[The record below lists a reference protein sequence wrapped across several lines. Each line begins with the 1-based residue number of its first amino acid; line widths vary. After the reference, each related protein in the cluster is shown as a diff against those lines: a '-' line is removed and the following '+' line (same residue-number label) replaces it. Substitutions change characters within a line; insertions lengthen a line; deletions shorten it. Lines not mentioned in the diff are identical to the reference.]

1 MWVWARGCATVG
13 FIRGVMTRGESLHPS
28 NGLMERDGA
37 TTLRAMGVPFTMDAL
52 AAMSS
57 DEEDEEDTEAEED
70 GGVGERSVVV
80 TKRREIDYEAL
91 ERSGFRARALVDG
104 ARDDG
109 GASVGPTTWGKGIA
123 GGRREGAYT
132 AEESAATRRAV
143 GEGLTE
149 TCAEALESAR
159 ARARA
164 RAESEEER
172 RLERAKSRERHLE
185 TKRALREDDRAKRA
199 REAEARVNAGGSPT
213 PKSRRQKV
221 DLSTRREEEEET
233 KANDVDDE
241 TLVATGGFDFGD

>member
-1 MWVWARGCATVG
+1 
-13 FIRGVMTRGESLHPS
+13 MTRVESLHPS
-28 NGLMERDGA
+28 MDVAARGGA
-37 TTLRAMGVPFTMDAL
+37 TTFRAMGVPFTMDAL

-57 DEEDEEDTEAEED
+57 DDDEEEDEEEED
-70 GGVGERSVVV
+70 EADARGRSVVE
-80 TKRREIDYEAL
+80 TRRREIDYEAL
-91 ERSGFRARALVDG
+91 RRSGFRARALVDG

-123 GGRREGAYT
+123 GGRREAYT

-159 ARARA
+159 ERARA
-164 RAESEEER
+164 RAESEEAR

-213 PKSRRQKV
+213 PKSRRRKV
-221 DLSTRREEEEET
+221 DLSTRRKEEEEEET
-233 KANDVDDE
+233 KANEVGDV

>member
-1 MWVWARGCATVG
+1 MHGAA
-13 FIRGVMTRGESLHPS
+13 
-28 NGLMERDGA
+28 RDGA
-37 TTLRAMGVPFTMDAL
+37 TTRRAARSMGVSFTMDAL

-57 DEEDEEDTEAEED
+57 DEEEEEDEDEEED
-70 GGVGERSVVV
+70 ANARERSVVV

-91 ERSGFRARALVDG
+91 ERGGFRARALVDG

-123 GGRREGAYT
+123 GGRCEAYT

-149 TCAEALESAR
+149 TCAVALESAR
-159 ARARA
+159 ERARA
-164 RAESEEER
+164 RAASEEER

-199 REAEARVNAGGSPT
+199 REAEARVNASGT

-221 DLSTRREEEEET
+221 DLSTRREEEEEEKT
-233 KANDVDDE
+233 KGNDVDDE
-241 TLVATGGFDFGD
+241 SLVATGGFDFGD

>member
-1 MWVWARGCATVG
+1 MGSPFVHRRMHGAA
-13 FIRGVMTRGESLHPS
+13 
-28 NGLMERDGA
+28 RDGA
-37 TTLRAMGVPFTMDAL
+37 TTRRAARSMGVSFTMDAL

-57 DEEDEEDTEAEED
+57 DEEEEEDEDEEEED
-70 GGVGERSVVV
+70 ANARERSVVV
-80 TKRREIDYEAL
+80 RKRREIDYEAL
-91 ERSGFRARALVDG
+91 ERGGFRARALVDG

-123 GGRREGAYT
+123 GGRREAYT

-159 ARARA
+159 ERARA

-199 REAEARVNAGGSPT
+199 REAEARVNASGT

-221 DLSTRREEEEET
+221 DLSTRREEEEEEKT
-233 KANDVDDE
+233 KGNDVDDE
-241 TLVATGGFDFGD
+241 SLVATGGFDFGD

>member
-1 MWVWARGCATVG
+1 
-13 FIRGVMTRGESLHPS
+13 
-28 NGLMERDGA
+28 
-37 TTLRAMGVPFTMDAL
+37 MGVSFTMDAL

-57 DEEDEEDTEAEED
+57 DEEEEEAEEEEED
-70 GGVGERSVVV
+70 ANARERSVVV

-91 ERSGFRARALVDG
+91 ERRGFRARALVDG

-123 GGRREGAYT
+123 GGRREAYT

-159 ARARA
+159 ERARA

-199 REAEARVNAGGSPT
+199 REAEARVNASGT

-221 DLSTRREEEEET
+221 DLSTRREEEEEEKT
-233 KANDVDDE
+233 KGNDVDDE
-241 TLVATGGFDFGD
+241 SLVATGGFDFGD

>member
-1 MWVWARGCATVG
+1 MRGAA
-13 FIRGVMTRGESLHPS
+13 
-28 NGLMERDGA
+28 RDGA
-37 TTLRAMGVPFTMDAL
+37 TTRRAARSMGVSFTMDAL

-57 DEEDEEDTEAEED
+57 DEEEEDEDEEEED
-70 GGVGERSVVV
+70 ANARERSVVV
-80 TKRREIDYEAL
+80 RKRREIDYEAL
-91 ERSGFRARALVDG
+91 ERGGFRARALVDG

-123 GGRREGAYT
+123 GGRREAYT

-159 ARARA
+159 ERARA

-199 REAEARVNAGGSPT
+199 REAEARVNASGT

-221 DLSTRREEEEET
+221 DLSTRREEEEEEKT
-233 KANDVDDE
+233 KGNDVDDE
-241 TLVATGGFDFGD
+241 SLVATGGFDFGD

>member
-1 MWVWARGCATVG
+1 MGSPFVHRRMRGAA
-13 FIRGVMTRGESLHPS
+13 
-28 NGLMERDGA
+28 RDGA
-37 TTLRAMGVPFTMDAL
+37 TTRRAARSMGVSFTMDAL

-57 DEEDEEDTEAEED
+57 DDDEEDDEEEEED
-70 GGVGERSVVV
+70 ANARERSVVV
-80 TKRREIDYEAL
+80 TKRREMDYEAL
-91 ERSGFRARALVDG
+91 ERRGFRARALVDG

-123 GGRREGAYT
+123 GGRREAYT

-199 REAEARVNAGGSPT
+199 REAEARVNASGSPT

>member
-1 MWVWARGCATVG
+1 MGSPFVHRRMHGAA
-13 FIRGVMTRGESLHPS
+13 
-28 NGLMERDGA
+28 RDGA
-37 TTLRAMGVPFTMDAL
+37 TTRRAARSMGVSFTMDAL
-52 AAMSS
+52 ATMSS
-57 DEEDEEDTEAEED
+57 DEEEEEEEDEEEED
-70 GGVGERSVVV
+70 ANARERSVVV
-80 TKRREIDYEAL
+80 RKRREIDYEAL
-91 ERSGFRARALVDG
+91 ERGGFRARALVDG

-123 GGRREGAYT
+123 GGRCEAYT

-149 TCAEALESAR
+149 TCAVALESAR
-159 ARARA
+159 ERARA
-164 RAESEEER
+164 RAASEEER

-213 PKSRRQKV
+213 PKSRRRKV
-221 DLSTRREEEEET
+221 DLSTRREEEEEEET
-233 KANDVDDE
+233 KVNEVDDE

>member
-1 MWVWARGCATVG
+1 MGSPFVHRRMHGAA
-13 FIRGVMTRGESLHPS
+13 
-28 NGLMERDGA
+28 RDGA
-37 TTLRAMGVPFTMDAL
+37 TTRRAARSMGVSFTMDAL

-57 DEEDEEDTEAEED
+57 DEEEEEDEDEEED
-70 GGVGERSVVV
+70 ANARERSVVV

-91 ERSGFRARALVDG
+91 ERGGFRARALVDG

-123 GGRREGAYT
+123 GGRCEAYT

-149 TCAEALESAR
+149 TCAVALESAR
-159 ARARA
+159 ERARA
-164 RAESEEER
+164 RAASEEER

-199 REAEARVNAGGSPT
+199 REAEARVNASGT

-221 DLSTRREEEEET
+221 DLSTRREEEEEEKT
-233 KANDVDDE
+233 KGNDVDDE
-241 TLVATGGFDFGD
+241 SLVATGGFDFGD

>member
-1 MWVWARGCATVG
+1 MGHDSWGVPPSIDGWMAPRATAR
-13 FIRGVMTRGESLHPS
+13 R
-28 NGLMERDGA
+28 
-37 TTLRAMGVPFTMDAL
+37 RAARSMGVPFTMDAL

-57 DEEDEEDTEAEED
+57 DDGEEDDEEEEEDANAR
-70 GGVGERSVVV
+70 ERSVVV

-91 ERSGFRARALVDG
+91 ERRGFRARALVDG

-123 GGRREGAYT
+123 GGRREAYT

-159 ARARA
+159 ERARA

>member
-1 MWVWARGCATVG
+1 MHGAA
-13 FIRGVMTRGESLHPS
+13 
-28 NGLMERDGA
+28 RDGA
-37 TTLRAMGVPFTMDAL
+37 TTLRAARSMGVSFTMDAL

-57 DEEDEEDTEAEED
+57 DDEEEDEAEEEEED
-70 GGVGERSVVV
+70 ANARERSVVV

-91 ERSGFRARALVDG
+91 ERGGFRARALVDG

-123 GGRREGAYT
+123 GGRREAYT

-159 ARARA
+159 ERARA

-221 DLSTRREEEEET
+221 DLSTRREEEEEEET

>member
-1 MWVWARGCATVG
+1 MGSPSVHSTDGWRRAR
-13 FIRGVMTRGESLHPS
+13 R
-28 NGLMERDGA
+28 RDGA
-37 TTLRAMGVPFTMDAL
+37 TPRRAMGVSFTMDAL

-57 DEEDEEDTEAEED
+57 DDDEEEEEEEDAR
-70 GGVGERSVVV
+70 ERSVVV

-91 ERSGFRARALVDG
+91 ERGGFRARALVDG

-123 GGRREGAYT
+123 GGRREAYT

-199 REAEARVNAGGSPT
+199 REAEARVNASGT

-221 DLSTRREEEEET
+221 DLSTRREEEEEEKT
-233 KANDVDDE
+233 KGNDVDDE
-241 TLVATGGFDFGD
+241 SLVATGGFDFGD

>member
-1 MWVWARGCATVG
+1 MHGAA
-13 FIRGVMTRGESLHPS
+13 
-28 NGLMERDGA
+28 RDGA
-37 TTLRAMGVPFTMDAL
+37 TTRRAARSMGVSFTMDAL

-91 ERSGFRARALVDG
+91 ERGGFRARALVDG

-123 GGRREGAYT
+123 GGRCEAYT

-159 ARARA
+159 ERARA

-199 REAEARVNAGGSPT
+199 REAEARVNASGSPT
-213 PKSRRQKV
+213 PKNSRRQKV

>member
-1 MWVWARGCATVG
+1 MGSPFVHRRMRGAA
-13 FIRGVMTRGESLHPS
+13 
-28 NGLMERDGA
+28 RDGA
-37 TTLRAMGVPFTMDAL
+37 TTRRAARSMGVSFTMDAL
-52 AAMSS
+52 ATMSS
-57 DEEDEEDTEAEED
+57 DEEEEEEEDEEEED
-70 GGVGERSVVV
+70 ANARERSVVV
-80 TKRREIDYEAL
+80 RKRREIDYEAL
-91 ERSGFRARALVDG
+91 ERGGFRARALVDG

-123 GGRREGAYT
+123 GGRREAYT

-159 ARARA
+159 ERARA

-199 REAEARVNAGGSPT
+199 REAEARVNASGT

-221 DLSTRREEEEET
+221 DLSTRREEEEEEKT
-233 KANDVDDE
+233 KGNDVDDE
-241 TLVATGGFDFGD
+241 SLVATGGFDFGD

>member
-1 MWVWARGCATVG
+1 MGSPFVHRRMHGAA
-13 FIRGVMTRGESLHPS
+13 
-28 NGLMERDGA
+28 RDGA
-37 TTLRAMGVPFTMDAL
+37 TTRRAARSMGVSFTMDAL

-57 DEEDEEDTEAEED
+57 DEEEEDEDEEEED
-70 GGVGERSVVV
+70 ANARERSVVV

-91 ERSGFRARALVDG
+91 ERGGFRARALVDG

-123 GGRREGAYT
+123 GGRCEAYT

-159 ARARA
+159 ERARA

-199 REAEARVNAGGSPT
+199 REAEARVNASGT

-221 DLSTRREEEEET
+221 DLSTRREEEEEEKT
-233 KANDVDDE
+233 KGNDVDDE
-241 TLVATGGFDFGD
+241 SLVATGGFDFGD

>member
-1 MWVWARGCATVG
+1 MDVAARG
-13 FIRGVMTRGESLHPS
+13 
-28 NGLMERDGA
+28 GA
-37 TTLRAMGVPFTMDAL
+37 TTFRAMGAPFTMDAL

-57 DEEDEEDTEAEED
+57 DDDEEEEEEDEADAR
-70 GGVGERSVVV
+70 GRSVVE
-80 TKRREIDYEAL
+80 TRRHEIDYEAL
-91 ERSGFRARALVDG
+91 RRSGFRARALVDG

-123 GGRREGAYT
+123 GGRREAYT

-159 ARARA
+159 ERARA
-164 RAESEEER
+164 RAESEEAR

-221 DLSTRREEEEET
+221 DLSTRREEEEEEET
-233 KANDVDDE
+233 KANEVGDV

>member
-1 MWVWARGCATVG
+1 MGSPFVHRRMRGAA
-13 FIRGVMTRGESLHPS
+13 
-28 NGLMERDGA
+28 RDGA
-37 TTLRAMGVPFTMDAL
+37 TTRRAARSMGVSFTMDAL

-57 DEEDEEDTEAEED
+57 DEEEEEDEDEEEED
-70 GGVGERSVVV
+70 ANARERSVVV
-80 TKRREIDYEAL
+80 RKRREIDYEAL
-91 ERSGFRARALVDG
+91 ERGGFRARALVDG

-199 REAEARVNAGGSPT
+199 REAEARVNASGT

-221 DLSTRREEEEET
+221 DLSTRREEEEEEKT
-233 KANDVDDE
+233 KGNDVDDE
-241 TLVATGGFDFGD
+241 SLVATGGFDFGD

>member
-1 MWVWARGCATVG
+1 MGSPFVHRRMRGAA
-13 FIRGVMTRGESLHPS
+13 
-28 NGLMERDGA
+28 RDGA
-37 TTLRAMGVPFTMDAL
+37 TTRRAARSMGVSFTMDAL

-57 DEEDEEDTEAEED
+57 DEEEEEDEDEEEED
-70 GGVGERSVVV
+70 ANARERSVVV
-80 TKRREIDYEAL
+80 RKRREIDYEAL
-91 ERSGFRARALVDG
+91 ERGGFRARALVDG

-123 GGRREGAYT
+123 GGRREAYT

-199 REAEARVNAGGSPT
+199 REAEARVNASGSPT

>member
-1 MWVWARGCATVG
+1 
-13 FIRGVMTRGESLHPS
+13 
-28 NGLMERDGA
+28 
-37 TTLRAMGVPFTMDAL
+37 MGVPFTMDAL

-57 DEEDEEDTEAEED
+57 DEEEEEEEDEEEED
-70 GGVGERSVVV
+70 ANARERSVVV
-80 TKRREIDYEAL
+80 RKRREIDYEAL
-91 ERSGFRARALVDG
+91 ERGGFRARALVDG

-123 GGRREGAYT
+123 GGRCEAYT

-149 TCAEALESAR
+149 TCAVALESAR
-159 ARARA
+159 ERARA
-164 RAESEEER
+164 RAASEEER

-199 REAEARVNAGGSPT
+199 REAEARVNASGT

-221 DLSTRREEEEET
+221 DLSTRREEEEEEKT
-233 KANDVDDE
+233 KGNDVDDE
-241 TLVATGGFDFGD
+241 SLVATGGFDFGD

>member
-1 MWVWARGCATVG
+1 MG
-13 FIRGVMTRGESLHPS
+13 SPS
-28 NGLMERDGA
+28 VHRRMHGAARDGA
-37 TTLRAMGVPFTMDAL
+37 TTLRAARSMGVSFTMDAL

-57 DEEDEEDTEAEED
+57 DDEEEDEAEEEEED
-70 GGVGERSVVV
+70 ANARERSVVV

-109 GASVGPTTWGKGIA
+109 GASVGPWGKGIA
-123 GGRREGAYT
+123 GGRREAYT

-159 ARARA
+159 ERARA

-221 DLSTRREEEEET
+221 DLSTRREEEEEEET

>member
-1 MWVWARGCATVG
+1 MHGAA
-13 FIRGVMTRGESLHPS
+13 
-28 NGLMERDGA
+28 RDGA
-37 TTLRAMGVPFTMDAL
+37 TTRRAARSMGVSFTMDAL
-52 AAMSS
+52 ATMSS
-57 DEEDEEDTEAEED
+57 DEEEEEEEDEEEED
-70 GGVGERSVVV
+70 ANARERSVVV
-80 TKRREIDYEAL
+80 RKRREIDYEAL
-91 ERSGFRARALVDG
+91 ERGGFRARALVDG

-123 GGRREGAYT
+123 GGRCEAYT

-149 TCAEALESAR
+149 TCAVALESAR
-159 ARARA
+159 ERARA

-199 REAEARVNAGGSPT
+199 REAEARVNASGT

-221 DLSTRREEEEET
+221 DLSTRREEEEEEKT
-233 KANDVDDE
+233 KGNDVDDE
-241 TLVATGGFDFGD
+241 SLVATGGFDFGD

>member
-1 MWVWARGCATVG
+1 MGSPFVQRRMHGAA
-13 FIRGVMTRGESLHPS
+13 
-28 NGLMERDGA
+28 RDGA
-37 TTLRAMGVPFTMDAL
+37 TTRRAARSMGVSFTMDAL

-57 DEEDEEDTEAEED
+57 DDEEEEAEEEEED
-70 GGVGERSVVV
+70 ANARERSVVV

-91 ERSGFRARALVDG
+91 ERGGFRARALVDG

-123 GGRREGAYT
+123 GGRREAYT

-159 ARARA
+159 ERARA

-221 DLSTRREEEEET
+221 DLSTRREEEEEEKT
-233 KANDVDDE
+233 KGNDVDDE
-241 TLVATGGFDFGD
+241 SLVATGGFDFGD

>member
-1 MWVWARGCATVG
+1 MGSPFVHRRMHGAA
-13 FIRGVMTRGESLHPS
+13 
-28 NGLMERDGA
+28 RDGA
-37 TTLRAMGVPFTMDAL
+37 TTRRAARSMGVSFTMDAL

-57 DEEDEEDTEAEED
+57 DEEEEDEDEEEED
-70 GGVGERSVVV
+70 ANARERSVVV

-91 ERSGFRARALVDG
+91 ERGGFRARALVDG

-123 GGRREGAYT
+123 GGRREAYT

-221 DLSTRREEEEET
+221 DLSTRREEEEEEEKT
-233 KANDVDDE
+233 KGNDVDDE
-241 TLVATGGFDFGD
+241 SLVATGGFDFGD

>member
-1 MWVWARGCATVG
+1 MGSPFVHRRMHGAA
-13 FIRGVMTRGESLHPS
+13 
-28 NGLMERDGA
+28 RDGA
-37 TTLRAMGVPFTMDAL
+37 TTRRAARSMGVSFTMDAL

-57 DEEDEEDTEAEED
+57 DEEEEEDEDEEED
-70 GGVGERSVVV
+70 ANARERSVVV

-91 ERSGFRARALVDG
+91 ERGGFRARALVDG

-123 GGRREGAYT
+123 GGRCEAYT

-149 TCAEALESAR
+149 TCAVALESAR
-159 ARARA
+159 ERARA
-164 RAESEEER
+164 RAASEEER

-199 REAEARVNAGGSPT
+199 REAEARVNASGT

-221 DLSTRREEEEET
+221 DLSTRREEEEEKT
-233 KANDVDDE
+233 KGNDVDDE
-241 TLVATGGFDFGD
+241 SLVATGGFDFGD

>member
-1 MWVWARGCATVG
+1 MGSPFVHRRMHGAA
-13 FIRGVMTRGESLHPS
+13 
-28 NGLMERDGA
+28 RDGA
-37 TTLRAMGVPFTMDAL
+37 TTRRAARSMGVSFTMDAL

-57 DEEDEEDTEAEED
+57 DEEEEEEEDEEEED
-70 GGVGERSVVV
+70 ANARERSVVV
-80 TKRREIDYEAL
+80 RKRREIDYEAL
-91 ERSGFRARALVDG
+91 ERGGFRARALVDG

-123 GGRREGAYT
+123 GGRCEAYT

-149 TCAEALESAR
+149 TCAVALESAR
-159 ARARA
+159 ERARA
-164 RAESEEER
+164 RAASEEER

-199 REAEARVNAGGSPT
+199 REAEARVNASGT

-221 DLSTRREEEEET
+221 DLSTRREEEEEEKT
-233 KANDVDDE
+233 KGNDVDDE
-241 TLVATGGFDFGD
+241 SLVATGGFDFGD

>member
-1 MWVWARGCATVG
+1 MHGAA
-13 FIRGVMTRGESLHPS
+13 
-28 NGLMERDGA
+28 RDGA
-37 TTLRAMGVPFTMDAL
+37 TTRRAARSMGVSFTMDAL

-57 DEEDEEDTEAEED
+57 DEEEEDEDEEEED
-70 GGVGERSVVV
+70 ANARERSVVV

-91 ERSGFRARALVDG
+91 ERGGFRARALVDG

-123 GGRREGAYT
+123 GGRCEAYT

-159 ARARA
+159 ERARA

-199 REAEARVNAGGSPT
+199 REAEARVNASGT

-221 DLSTRREEEEET
+221 DLSTRREEEEEEKT
-233 KANDVDDE
+233 KGNDVDDE
-241 TLVATGGFDFGD
+241 SLVATGGFDFGD

>member
-1 MWVWARGCATVG
+1 MG
-13 FIRGVMTRGESLHPS
+13 SPS
-28 NGLMERDGA
+28 VHRRMNGAARDGA
-37 TTLRAMGVPFTMDAL
+37 TTLRAARSMGVSFTMDAL

-70 GGVGERSVVV
+70 EGVGERSVVV

-109 GASVGPTTWGKGIA
+109 GASVGQTRWGKGIA

-199 REAEARVNAGGSPT
+199 REAEARVNASGT

-221 DLSTRREEEEET
+221 DLSTRREEEEEEKT
-233 KANDVDDE
+233 KGNDVDDE
-241 TLVATGGFDFGD
+241 SLVATGGFDFGD

>member
-1 MWVWARGCATVG
+1 MGSPFVHRRMHGAA
-13 FIRGVMTRGESLHPS
+13 
-28 NGLMERDGA
+28 RDGA
-37 TTLRAMGVPFTMDAL
+37 TTRRAARSMGVSFTMDAL
-52 AAMSS
+52 ATMSS
-57 DEEDEEDTEAEED
+57 DEEEEEEEDEEEED
-70 GGVGERSVVV
+70 ANARERSVVV
-80 TKRREIDYEAL
+80 RKRREIDYEAL
-91 ERSGFRARALVDG
+91 ERGGFRARALVDG

-123 GGRREGAYT
+123 GGRREAYT

-149 TCAEALESAR
+149 TCAVALESAR
-159 ARARA
+159 ERARA
-164 RAESEEER
+164 RAASEEER

-213 PKSRRQKV
+213 PKSRRRKV
-221 DLSTRREEEEET
+221 DLSTRREEEEEEET
-233 KANDVDDE
+233 KVNEVDDE

>member
-1 MWVWARGCATVG
+1 MG
-13 FIRGVMTRGESLHPS
+13 SPS
-28 NGLMERDGA
+28 VHRRMHGAARDGA
-37 TTLRAMGVPFTMDAL
+37 TTLRAARSMGVSFTMDAL

-57 DEEDEEDTEAEED
+57 DDDEEEDEEEED
-70 GGVGERSVVV
+70 EADARGRSVVE
-80 TKRREIDYEAL
+80 TRRHEIDYEAL
-91 ERSGFRARALVDG
+91 RRSGFRARALVDG

-109 GASVGPTTWGKGIA
+109 GASVGPWGKGIA
-123 GGRREGAYT
+123 GGRREAYT

-159 ARARA
+159 ERARA

-199 REAEARVNAGGSPT
+199 REAEARVNASGTPT
-213 PKSRRQKV
+213 PKNSRRQKV
-221 DLSTRREEEEET
+221 DLSTRREEEEEEKT
-233 KANDVDDE
+233 KGNDVDDE
-241 TLVATGGFDFGD
+241 SLVATGGFDFGD

>member
-1 MWVWARGCATVG
+1 MHGAA
-13 FIRGVMTRGESLHPS
+13 
-28 NGLMERDGA
+28 RDGA
-37 TTLRAMGVPFTMDAL
+37 TTRRAARSMGVSFTMDAL

-57 DEEDEEDTEAEED
+57 DEEEEEEEDEEEED
-70 GGVGERSVVV
+70 ANARERSVVV
-80 TKRREIDYEAL
+80 RKRREIDYEAL
-91 ERSGFRARALVDG
+91 ERGGFRARALVDG

-123 GGRREGAYT
+123 GGRCEAYT

-149 TCAEALESAR
+149 TCAVALESAR
-159 ARARA
+159 ERARA
-164 RAESEEER
+164 RAASEEER

-199 REAEARVNAGGSPT
+199 REAEARVNASGT

-221 DLSTRREEEEET
+221 DLSTRREEEEEEKT
-233 KANDVDDE
+233 KGNDVDDE
-241 TLVATGGFDFGD
+241 SLVATGGFDFGD

>member
-1 MWVWARGCATVG
+1 MGSPFVHRRMRGAA
-13 FIRGVMTRGESLHPS
+13 
-28 NGLMERDGA
+28 RDGA
-37 TTLRAMGVPFTMDAL
+37 TTRRAARSMGVSFTMDAL

-57 DEEDEEDTEAEED
+57 DEEEEEDEDEEEED
-70 GGVGERSVVV
+70 ANARERSVVV

-91 ERSGFRARALVDG
+91 ERGGFRARALVDG

-123 GGRREGAYT
+123 GGRREAYT

-159 ARARA
+159 ERARA

-199 REAEARVNAGGSPT
+199 REAEARVNASGT

-221 DLSTRREEEEET
+221 DLSTRREEEEEEKT
-233 KANDVDDE
+233 KGNDVDDE
-241 TLVATGGFDFGD
+241 SLVATGGFDFGD

>member
-1 MWVWARGCATVG
+1 MHGAA
-13 FIRGVMTRGESLHPS
+13 
-28 NGLMERDGA
+28 RDGA
-37 TTLRAMGVPFTMDAL
+37 TTLRAARSMGVSFTMDAL

-70 GGVGERSVVV
+70 EGVGERSVVV

-91 ERSGFRARALVDG
+91 ERGGFRARALVDG

-123 GGRREGAYT
+123 GGRCEAYT

-159 ARARA
+159 ERARA

-221 DLSTRREEEEET
+221 DLSTRCEEEEEEKT
-233 KANDVDDE
+233 KGNDVDDE
-241 TLVATGGFDFGD
+241 SLVATGGFDFGD

>member
-1 MWVWARGCATVG
+1 MG
-13 FIRGVMTRGESLHPS
+13 SPS
-28 NGLMERDGA
+28 VHRRMHGAARDGA
-37 TTLRAMGVPFTMDAL
+37 TTLRAARSMGVSFTMDAL

-57 DEEDEEDTEAEED
+57 DDEEEDEAEEEEED
-70 GGVGERSVVV
+70 ANARERSVVV

-91 ERSGFRARALVDG
+91 ERRGFRARALVDG
-104 ARDDG
+104 ARNDG

-123 GGRREGAYT
+123 GGRREAYT

-159 ARARA
+159 ERARA

-199 REAEARVNAGGSPT
+199 REAEARVNASGTPT
-213 PKSRRQKV
+213 PKNSRRQKV
-221 DLSTRREEEEET
+221 DLSTRREEEEEEKT
-233 KANDVDDE
+233 KGNDVDDE
-241 TLVATGGFDFGD
+241 SLVATGGFDFGD

>member
-1 MWVWARGCATVG
+1 MHGAA
-13 FIRGVMTRGESLHPS
+13 
-28 NGLMERDGA
+28 RDGA
-37 TTLRAMGVPFTMDAL
+37 TTLRAARSMGVSFTMDAL

-57 DEEDEEDTEAEED
+57 DEEEEAEEEEEED
-70 GGVGERSVVV
+70 ANARERSVVV

-91 ERSGFRARALVDG
+91 ERGGFRARALVDG

-123 GGRREGAYT
+123 GGRCEAYT

-159 ARARA
+159 ERARA

-199 REAEARVNAGGSPT
+199 REAEARVNASGT

-221 DLSTRREEEEET
+221 DLSTRREEEEEEKT
-233 KANDVDDE
+233 KGNDVDDE
-241 TLVATGGFDFGD
+241 SLVATGGFDFGD